1 MSKLHVLTLST
12 LALGLAIPAA
22 ALAKTQEGN
31 LYRVTTQIE
40 LVGLPMQ
47 LPDQT
52 TEVCGPKDHSSQ
64 KMVPH
69 DEDCEVTRF
78 EVDGSTSRYTLVCT
92 GDANLTAKG
101 EFEQLGGGDAYR
113 GTMNMVG
120 TSQGQS
126 MEMNMRFEGKRIG
139 ACQYTP
145 PTAADTAGEAQNP
158 G

>member
-1 MSKLHVLTLST
+1 MIKLRVLSLSA
-12 LALGLAIPAA
+12 LVLGLAAGA
-22 ALAKTQEGN
+22 GALAQTQEGN
-31 LYRVTTQIE
+31 LYRVTTKVE

-69 DEDCEVTRF
+69 DDNCSITRF
-78 EVDGSTSRYTLVCT
+78 EVDGNTSRYTLVCT
-92 GDANLTAKG
+92 GDTELTAKG
-101 EFEQLGGGDAYR
+101 EFEQLGSDAYR
-113 GTMNMVG
+113 GQMHMVG
-120 TSQGQS
+120 SSQGQS

-139 ACQYTP
+139 ACEYTP
-145 PTAADTAGEAQNP
+145 PAVPSAAPEAQSP

>member
-1 MSKLHVLTLST
+1 MSKLPVLTLST
-12 LALGLAIPAA
+12 LVLALGTGAG
-22 ALAKTQEGN
+22 ALAQTQEGN
-31 LYRVTTQIE
+31 LYRVTTQVE

-78 EVDGSTSRYTLVCT
+78 EVEGGTSRYTLVCT
-92 GDANLTAKG
+92 GAANLTAKG
-101 EFEQLGGGDAYR
+101 EFEQLGDDAYR
-113 GTMNMVG
+113 GKMHMVG
-120 TSQGQS
+120 TSAGQS
-126 MEMNMRFEGKRIG
+126 MEMNMRFQGKRIG
-139 ACQYTP
+139 ACEYTP
-145 PTAADTAGEAQNP
+145 PAAADVAGEAQNP

>member
-1 MSKLHVLTLST
+1 MSKLRILTLSA
-12 LALGLAIPAA
+12 LVLGLGTTAA
-22 ALAKTQEGN
+22 SLAQTQEGS

-69 DEDCEVTRF
+69 DDNCKVTNF

-92 GDANLTAKG
+92 GDAELTAKG
-101 EFEQLGGGDAYR
+101 EFEQVGGDAYR

-120 TSQGQS
+120 TSHGQS

-139 ACQYTP
+139 ACDYTP
-145 PTAADTAGEAQNP
+145 PAAPGAAKEAHNP